1 MSTSGQ
7 VVEVDVGGAAD
18 GPVIVVTNAPNVR
31 LESRVAVALVGAVVG
46 DVTVTKSKVGGRTS
60 EGMLCDS
67 TMLGWSGGAS
77 GVGKALVCGACVHAM
92 QCIRL

>member
-1 MSTSGQ
+1 M
-7 VVEVDVGGAAD
+7 DVGGAAD
-18 GPVIVVTNAPNVR
+18 GPVVVVTNAPNVR

-67 TMLGWSGGAS
+67 TMLGWSGGAA

-92 QCIRL
+92 QYICL